1 MCQTGGFQVD
11 ALTFCF
17 HEIEAQLFSSK
28 KGLISHQIIQT
39 QKAPM
44 FCYFIHT
51 YTQIYGNNVMSVKIR
66 TFEMS

>member
-17 HEIEAQLFSSK
+17 REIEVQLFSSK

-39 QKAPM
+39 QRAPV
-44 FCYFIHT
+44 FYSFTVRTH
-51 YTQIYGNNVMSVKIR
+51 TQIYGNNVTSDKI
-66 TFEMS
+66 